1 MSLKDALKRWLDL
14 AFDETD
20 APNASAAIAHH
31 RSEREDAGLR
41 ARSYEVVPRPDDT
54 LVSLFD
60 RVMPRFL
67 DHLDALKFSRR
78 GDRAVFFSVFVEDRL
93 YFIESLETI
102 ALFDDV
108 HQERPAL
115 MLPGRKH

>member
-1 MSLKDALKRWLDL
+1 MSLKAALQRWLDL

-20 APNASAAIAHH
+20 APNASAAISHH
-31 RSEREDAGLR
+31 RTQREDAGMR

-54 LVSLFD
+54 LLGLMD
-60 RVMPRFL
+60 RVMPRFQ
-67 DHLDALKFSRR
+67 DHMEALKFSRR

-93 YFIESLETI
+93 YFIESLETS
-102 ALFDDV
+102 ALYEDL
-108 HQERPAL
+108 HQNRPPL